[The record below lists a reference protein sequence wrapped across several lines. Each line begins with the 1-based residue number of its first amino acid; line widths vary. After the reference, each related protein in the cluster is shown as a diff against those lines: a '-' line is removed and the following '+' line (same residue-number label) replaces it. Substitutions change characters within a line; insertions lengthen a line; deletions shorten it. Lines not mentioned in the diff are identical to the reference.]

1 MNTDFS
7 KAELVELIFAADE
20 KRSKLIAAKNPIFG
34 DRILNLSTAINE
46 LKARLK
52 HLTLLKIREEQT
64 PDEPTGTAAD

>member
-7 KAELVELIFAADE
+7 KPELVELIFAADE
-20 KRSKLIAAKNPIFG
+20 KRSQLIAADPRVHH

-52 HLTLLKIREEQT
+52 HSVLQEIREEK
-64 PDEPTGTAAD
+64 PDEDPWYKDA

>member
-20 KRSKLIAAKNPIFG
+20 KRHRLINAHEPTFEH
-34 DRILNLSTAINE
+34 RIINLSTAINE

-52 HLTLLKIREEQT
+52 HLQLQEKDDLQGAT
-64 PDEPTGTAAD
+64 PPC